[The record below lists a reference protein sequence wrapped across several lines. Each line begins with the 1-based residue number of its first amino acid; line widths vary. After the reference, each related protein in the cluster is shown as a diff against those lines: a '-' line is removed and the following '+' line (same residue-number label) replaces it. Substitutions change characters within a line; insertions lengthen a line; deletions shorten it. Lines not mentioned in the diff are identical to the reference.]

1 MKALR
6 KTASGA
12 GNVELQE
19 VPIPEIGS
27 ADLLLKV
34 SFCGLCGSD
43 LHIEDDLHPYTPPV
57 TIGHEFS
64 GIVEAV
70 GSDVN
75 GFSHGDPVA
84 FRRGWSPYPGVGSD
98 GGFAEFMRAPAAS
111 MWKTPAG
118 VTQES
123 ASQLETVITPMRLV
137 RDEAKVMPDDRVVV
151 SGVGT
156 IGLITIALA
165 SLAGAQ
171 IAALG
176 TESDASLR
184 FPLAKKMGAGET
196 LVFDDEALSRIH
208 QWKPT
213 RWIDASGAA
222 PAIEAAVSHIAQHGT
237 VVIAGM
243 GRGPW
248 NVDLRRL
255 TMDNIALRGVWG
267 GNVDYLPEAAALM
280 ACGDLDLSPL
290 FTTMPLTDW
299 RKAFA
304 ALRKQEVV
312 KVLLDPFASAKE
324 NEV

>member
-6 KTASGA
+6 KTAPGA
-12 GNVELQE
+12 GNMELQE
-19 VPIPEIGS
+19 VSIPEIGS
-27 ADLLLKV
+27 EDLLLKV

-43 LHIEDDLHPYTPPV
+43 LHIEDDLHPYMPPV

-64 GIVEAV
+64 GVVEAV
-70 GSDVN
+70 GSDVD
-75 GFSHGDPVA
+75 GFARGDLVA

-98 GGFAEFMRAPAAS
+98 GGFAEFMRAPAAR

-137 RDEAKVMPDDRVVV
+137 RDEAKVTPDDRVVV

-165 SLAGAQ
+165 KLEGAQ
-171 IAALG
+171 VVALG
-176 TESDASLR
+176 TESDTSLR
-184 FPLAKKMGAGET
+184 FPLAEKMGADET
-196 LVFDDEALSRIH
+196 LIFGDEALNRIH
-208 QWKPT
+208 EWKAI

-222 PAIEAAVSHIAQHGT
+222 PAIEAAVAHVASHGT

-243 GRGPW
+243 GPGPW

-255 TMDNIALRGVWG
+255 TMDNIVLRGVWG
-267 GNVDYLPEAAALM
+267 GNIDYIPQAAALM
-280 ACGDLDLSPL
+280 ARGDLDLSPL
-290 FTTMPLTDW
+290 FTTMSLTDW
-299 RKAFA
+299 REAFA

-312 KVLLDPFASAKE
+312 KVLLDPFAE
-324 NEV
+324 G

>member
-6 KTASGA
+6 KTVAGA

-27 ADLLLKV
+27 EDLLLKV

-64 GIVEAV
+64 GVVEAV
-70 GSDVN
+70 GSNVD
-75 GFSHGDPVA
+75 GFAPGDPVA
-84 FRRGWSPYPGVGSD
+84 FRCGWSPYPGVGSD

-111 MWKTPAG
+111 MWKTPEG

-137 RDEAKVMPDDRVVV
+137 RDEAKVTPDDRVVV
-151 SGVGT
+151 SGVGA

-165 SLAGAQ
+165 GLAGAQ
-171 IAALG
+171 VVALG

-184 FPLAKKMGAGET
+184 FPLAEKMGAGET
-196 LVFDDEALSRIH
+196 LVFGDETLNRIH
-208 QWKPT
+208 AWEPT

-222 PAIEAAVSHIAQHGT
+222 PAIEAAVAHVAQRGT

-243 GRGPW
+243 GKGPW

-267 GNVDYLPEAAALM
+267 GNVDYIPEAAALM
-280 ACGDLDLSPL
+280 ARGDLDLSPL
-290 FTTMPLTDW
+290 FTTMPLSDW
-299 RKAFA
+299 RDAFA
-304 ALRKQEVV
+304 AMRKQQVV
-312 KVLLDPFASAKE
+312 KVLLDPFANAKG

>member
-6 KTASGA
+6 KTAAGA

-19 VPIPEIGS
+19 VPIPKIGS
-27 ADLLLKV
+27 EDLLLKV
-34 SFCGLCGSD
+34 SYCGLCGSD

-64 GIVEAV
+64 GVVEAV
-70 GSDVN
+70 GSNVD
-75 GFSHGDPVA
+75 GFAPGDPVA

-111 MWKTPAG
+111 MWKTPEG
-118 VTQES
+118 VTQEN
-123 ASQLETVITPMRLV
+123 ASQLETVVTPMRLV
-137 RDEAKVMPDDRVVV
+137 RDEAEVTPDDRVVV
-151 SGVGT
+151 SGVGA

-165 SLAGAQ
+165 GLAGAQ
-171 IAALG
+171 VVALG

-184 FPLAKKMGAGET
+184 FPLAEKMGAGET
-196 LVFDDEALSRIH
+196 LVFGDEALNRIH
-208 QWKPT
+208 AWEPT

-222 PAIEAAVSHIAQHGT
+222 PAIEAAVAHVASHGT

-243 GRGPW
+243 GKGPW

-267 GNVDYLPEAAALM
+267 GNVDYIPEAAALI
-280 ACGDLDLSPL
+280 ARGDLDISPL
-290 FTTMPLTDW
+290 FTIMPLVDW
-299 RKAFA
+299 REAFA

-312 KVLLDPFASAKE
+312 KVLLDPFASA
-324 NEV
+324 